1 MQNKL
6 KKAIRNKKREL
17 LLIAVTLAI
26 SVIFYITNPSFL
38 RYSNITSIF
47 SNYAVYGIM
56 AIGMMLVIS
65 TGNID
70 VSVGAQLAVISMVL
84 GALVKGGWITDVISA
99 VAASIAMGL
108 ILGLINGFLVAKI
121 KLPAIIVTLGTL
133 NIMRGTLLLLLGSS
147 WISGLSGWFTAIA
160 RTMPF
165 NLGFKVTAYVW
176 LLVYIIAY
184 FIMYHTVM
192 GRRILAVGADP
203 EAAHRIGFKPSTSY
217 IFAFSFMGI
226 MSGLGA
232 LFYTAN
238 IGMAQPVAGI
248 GYEMTLI
255 AAVVIGGTSFSG
267 GKISILGTFVGV
279 LLLAVIENGMII
291 AKVPVYWQEFVKGIV
306 IIVAIISSIADHII
320 KVIPERGK
328 VA

>member
-1 MQNKL
+1 
-6 KKAIRNKKREL
+6 
-17 LLIAVTLAI
+17 
-26 SVIFYITNPSFL
+26 
-38 RYSNITSIF
+38 
-47 SNYAVYGIM
+47 
-56 AIGMMLVIS
+56 
-65 TGNID
+65 
-70 VSVGAQLAVISMVL
+70 
-84 GALVKGGWITDVISA
+84 
-99 VAASIAMGL
+99 
-108 ILGLINGFLVAKI
+108 
-121 KLPAIIVTLGTL
+121 
-133 NIMRGTLLLLLGSS
+133 
-147 WISGLSGWFTAIA
+147 
-160 RTMPF
+160 
-165 NLGFKVTAYVW
+165 
-176 LLVYIIAY
+176 
-184 FIMYHTVM
+184 
-192 GRRILAVGADP
+192 
-203 EAAHRIGFKPSTSY
+203 
-217 IFAFSFMGI
+217 MGI